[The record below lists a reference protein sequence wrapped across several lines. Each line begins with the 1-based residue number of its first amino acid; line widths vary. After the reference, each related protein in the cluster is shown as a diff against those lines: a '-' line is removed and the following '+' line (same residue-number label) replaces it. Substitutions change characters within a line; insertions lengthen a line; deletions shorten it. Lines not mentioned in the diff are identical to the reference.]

1 METMATQPSEAAVRL
16 RDLSVGDG
24 LAAPVDKPAKPALP
38 TGLDETTEA
47 LVRLAASIAIGG
59 SEVSNRRNIVA
70 ALSAGASVHDVI
82 GTLIA
87 VGPTVGL
94 ARLIS
99 AVPSLAEAV
108 GYDIDAALERFD
120 L

>member
-1 METMATQPSEAAVRL
+1 
-16 RDLSVGDG
+16 VGDG
-24 LAAPVDKPAKPALP
+24 FAEPVAATARPPLP
-38 TGLDETTEA
+38 TGLDQTTEA
-47 LVRLAASIAIGG
+47 LVRLAASIAVGG
-59 SEVSNRRNIVA
+59 SEALNRRTIMA
-70 ALSAGASVHDVI
+70 ALTAGASVHDVI

-108 GYDIDAALERFD
+108 GYDIDAALESLD